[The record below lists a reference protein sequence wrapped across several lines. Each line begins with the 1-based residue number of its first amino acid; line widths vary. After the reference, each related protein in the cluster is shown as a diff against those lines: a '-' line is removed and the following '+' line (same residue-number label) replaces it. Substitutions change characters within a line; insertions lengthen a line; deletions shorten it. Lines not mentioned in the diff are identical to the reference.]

1 MKDAPA
7 SIESSRNRVDF
18 EGGVHLGI
26 GTFNLVSTKN
36 DFQKSSCISYRLSRG
51 VAASLEIMLV
61 IKQES
66 QALKMDKTRPILY
79 IPSELYSLTD
89 KQ

>member
-26 GTFNLVSTKN
+26 GTFNLVCAMKN
-36 DFQKSSCISYRLSRG
+36 VPYFLLLGFPFYLFFLMSIQYCSLGSR
-51 VAASLEIMLV
+51 
-61 IKQES
+61 
-66 QALKMDKTRPILY
+66 IL
-79 IPSELYSLTD
+79 IHS
-89 KQ
+89 